1 MRIGRLIQVSDFMLR
16 LLSAWFL
23 AVLAAPVYA
32 VDSYRFIHVTIETPW
47 MIFLFLLC
55 IVLFPFVL
63 TAILHWYFANKKEA
77 PQQPKN

>member
-1 MRIGRLIQVSDFMLR
+1 MWRLITALIMTSMAGPAL
-16 LLSAWFL
+16 
-23 AVLAAPVYA
+23 A

-63 TAILHWYFANKKEA
+63 TAILHWHFANKKES
-77 PQQPKN
+77 PPHPKNEG

>member
-1 MRIGRLIQVSDFMLR
+1 MLR
-16 LLSAWFL
+16 LFTALM
-23 AVLAAPVYA
+23 AVLLAGPVYA

-63 TAILHWYFANKKEA
+63 TAILHWHFANKKEL
-77 PQQPKN
+77 PQQPKNEN

>member
-1 MRIGRLIQVSDFMLR
+1 MSDFMPR
-16 LLSAWFL
+16 LFFTLIVAMLSGPA
-23 AVLAAPVYA
+23 YA

-63 TAILHWYFANKKEA
+63 TAILHWHFANKKEL
-77 PQQPKN
+77 PQQPKNEN

>member
-1 MRIGRLIQVSDFMLR
+1 MLR
-16 LLSAWFL
+16 LIFTLLVALLSS
-23 AVLAAPVYA
+23 PVYA

-63 TAILHWYFANKKEA
+63 TAILHWHFANKKESPRPPA
-77 PQQPKN
+77 NDN

>member
-1 MRIGRLIQVSDFMLR
+1 MLR
-16 LLSAWFL
+16 LIFTLIVALLSG
-23 AVLAAPVYA
+23 PVYA

-63 TAILHWYFANKKEA
+63 TAILHWHFANKKDA
-77 PQQPKN
+77 PQQSKNES

>member
-1 MRIGRLIQVSDFMLR
+1 MWRLITALIMTSMASPAL
-16 LLSAWFL
+16 
-23 AVLAAPVYA
+23 A

-63 TAILHWYFANKKEA
+63 TAILHWHFANKKES
-77 PQQPKN
+77 PPHPKNEG